1 MIKIITRVWVLCLL
15 LGCGSSQA
23 AEVFFAGMAYSGDA
37 TSIADRFPYTS
48 QYLKGLEA
56 NKVRVGSLIYKE
68 MGANLPQNFELAPLA
83 AQAQLKGRDRAVSV
97 ALLLNNEAVSLE
109 HFGQFAKFFV
119 QLRGQALFF
128 DFKSQTV
135 LRAYPISLAYIDVVD
150 HYPSEDE
157 VQERIRLLF
166 EGTQGKAGLF
176 TRFAQAVQKA
186 TLPEGVSRFL
196 QVSQVTVAP
205 EAMVGLPPALTSTK
219 GAAETW
225 LADMLAEAISNRAQ
239 VPILP
244 YVKGHALG
252 KVMAM
257 KIADG
262 GAFSLKLPEPDYTMT
277 LDLTG
282 VRRVELKRTAA
293 ETAYVYGSYV
303 RLRLDEPFSNKNYL
317 DINVKNGETKLV
329 PSTQETVDDIPA
341 YADSIR
347 GLFNKIGENLSGK
360 TTPWLKTAASGND
373 VEKQVNQSAE
383 IIKSCK

>member
-1 MIKIITRVWVLCLL
+1 MLCLL

-23 AEVFFAGMAYSGDA
+23 AEVYFAGMAYSGDA

-157 VQERIRLLF
+157 MQERIRLLF